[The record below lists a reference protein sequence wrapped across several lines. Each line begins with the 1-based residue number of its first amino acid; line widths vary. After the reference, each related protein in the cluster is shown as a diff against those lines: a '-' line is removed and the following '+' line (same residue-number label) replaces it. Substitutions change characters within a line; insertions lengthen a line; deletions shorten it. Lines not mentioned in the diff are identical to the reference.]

1 MGQRLLP
8 WTAKIVDEISL
19 IKTVWTEAINHDPA
33 VTYIC
38 TGHQLPGRASLG
50 SWLSYGLGTMN
61 QNLPAFVVMTASW
74 SSKAA
79 AQALY
84 NPALVRGLPAQQV
97 PGSGPALE
105 GRSGALPVHCYN
117 VVENPAHI
125 HDLNAT
131 ILHCLGID
139 HRRLSFKFQGLDM
152 RLTGVEEHSP
162 IKGILV

>member
-1 MGQRLLP
+1 MYCQGVLSRDNYGRDHHP
-8 WTAKIVDEISL
+8 KCFPVWFAGGG
-19 IKTVWTEAINHDPA
+19 IKKGV
-33 VTYIC
+33 V
-38 TGHQLPGRASLG
+38 
-50 SWLSYGLGTMN
+50 YGETDD
-61 QNLPAFVVMTASW
+61 F
-74 SSKAA
+74 
-79 AQALY
+79 
-84 NPALVRGLPAQQV
+84 
-97 PGSGPALE
+97 
-105 GRSGALPVHCYN
+105 CYN

>member
-1 MGQRLLP
+1 MAQLRPGH
-8 WTAKIVDEISL
+8 DEPEPFGPRGDDRELVEQGSR
-19 IKTVWTEAINHDPA
+19 
-33 VTYIC
+33 
-38 TGHQLPGRASLG
+38 PGSV
-50 SWLSYGLGTMN
+50 
-61 QNLPAFVVMTASW
+61 Q
-74 SSKAA
+74 
-79 AQALY
+79 
-84 NPALVRGLPAQQV
+84 PALVRGLPAQQV

-152 RLTGVEEHSP
+152 RLTGVEEPSP
-162 IKGILV
+162 IKGILVWSGVNASPPGS